1 MATPFDNSDD
11 SFIDINDF
19 NSEDKGADIRELD
32 DDNADLILPLSDT
45 PLETIEE
52 EEEDDRPELGLELK
66 KG

>member
-45 PLETIEE
+45 PLETIEK